1 MMLAMAGAVGSFFGQ
16 QEKETKQ
23 ETRLA
28 QAAEV
33 QEEWTQYAD
42 EEDTFVVLIDAGHG
56 AQDSGKVGV
65 HGELEK
71 DINLQIANRL
81 YDYLVQE
88 GVAAVRTRPEDDSLY
103 EPGAAN
109 QKLTEMRARC
119 QAAEVSGADIVV
131 SIHQNS
137 YGNESV
143 CGPQLFYYAGSAEGE
158 RLAKLLQKQFDGVI
172 GTELNRRQPKANTE
186 YYLLIHMPC
195 PIVIAECGFL
205 SNPQEAEQLS
215 NADYQDR
222 IAWCL
227 SQGILKYR
235 AERSQSE

>member
-16 QEKETKQ
+16 KEKVTKQ
-23 ETRLA
+23 EARLA

-33 QEEWTQYAD
+33 QAEWSRYAD
-42 EEDTFVVLIDAGHG
+42 EDAFVVLIDAGHG

-81 YDYLVQE
+81 YEYLVQE

-103 EPGAAN
+103 DPGAAN
-109 QKLTEMRARC
+109 QKLTELRARC
-119 QAAEVSGADIVV
+119 EAAETSRADIAV

-137 YGNESV
+137 YGKEDV
-143 CGPQLFYYAGSAEGE
+143 RGPQLFYYAGSEAGA
-158 RLAKLLQKQFDGVI
+158 RLAQILQEQFDGVI
-172 GTELNRRQPKANTE
+172 GAEQNRRQPKANTE

-205 SNPQEAEQLS
+205 SNPEEAESLS
-215 NADYQDR
+215 DADYQDR

-235 AERSQSE
+235 AEQEKSE